1 MAVSVLRRAGCA
13 LLALIGLTGQSHAQS
28 DLVEQFY
35 RGKQLSL
42 LASAG
47 PGSGYTIWA
56 HFIGEHVG
64 RFIPGRPTVVV
75 GAKPGAGGL
84 IAANYL
90 YTLGRK
96 DGTEIAALAREA
108 PALALMGAPGVE
120 YDAMKLN
127 WLGSP
132 TVESNLCVVGK
143 DSPIRTLD
151 DMFTK
156 EVVVG
161 SDGVGS
167 GMHIFPAAL
176 NAILNMKFK
185 PISAYSDSGVVML
198 ALDRGEITGV
208 CQSAG
213 TLMERKAQQIK
224 DGSLRV
230 MLQGGLKPN
239 PRFAGVPFVLDL
251 AKTTEQR
258 QLLAFIYAGLTF
270 GRPYAAPPGVPGERV
285 AALRKA
291 FADMFKDPEFL
302 AQAAKRGYEVDPISG
317 EELASLIGDLAT
329 TPKDVVARANEIM
342 HPKK

>member
-1 MAVSVLRRAGCA
+1 MNANGPKRAAA
-13 LLALIGLTGQSHAQS
+13 LLAGLTLLIAPAQAQDS
-28 DLVEQFY
+28 VEQFY
-35 RGKQLSL
+35 KGKQLSL

-56 HFIGEHVG
+56 HFIGEHIG

-90 YTLGRK
+90 YAAAKR
-96 DGTEIAALAREA
+96 DGTEIATLAREA
-108 PALALMGAPGVE
+108 PALGLMGSSGVE
-120 YDAMKLN
+120 YDAMQFN

-132 TVESNLCVVGK
+132 TVESNLCIVGK
-143 DSPIRTLD
+143 DTPIKSIEDLY
-151 DMFTK
+151 TK
-156 EVVVG
+156 ELIVG

-176 NAILNMKFK
+176 NAVLDMKFK

-213 TLMERKAQQIK
+213 TLMERKAKEIK
-224 DGSLRV
+224 DGTLRV
-230 MLQGGLKPN
+230 ILQGGLKPN
-239 PRFAGVPFVLDL
+239 PRFSGVPFVLDL
-251 AKTTEQR
+251 AKTPEQR
-258 QLLAFIYAGLTF
+258 QLLAFIYSGQTF
-270 GRPYAAPPGVPGERV
+270 GRPYVAPPGVPTERV

-291 FADMFKDPEFL
+291 FMDMFKDAEFL
-302 AQAAKRGYEVDPISG
+302 AAAEKRGYEVDPLSG
-317 EELASLIGDLAT
+317 EEMTAMIKDLAA
-329 TPKDVVARANEIM
+329 TPKDVIAKANEIM

>member
-1 MAVSVLRRAGCA
+1 MISHVLKSAVTLVAGAILSCA
-13 LLALIGLTGQSHAQS
+13 PVQAQ
-28 DLVEQFY
+28 DAVEQFY
-35 RGKQLSL
+35 KGKQLSL

-56 HFIGEHVG
+56 HFIGEHIG

-90 YTLGRK
+90 YTLARR
-96 DGTEIAALAREA
+96 DGTEIATLAREA
-108 PALALMGAPGVE
+108 PALALMNAKGVE
-120 YDAMKLN
+120 YDAMKFN

-132 TVESNLCVVGK
+132 TVESNLCIVGK
-143 DSPIRTLD
+143 DTPIKSVD
-151 DMFTK
+151 DLFTK
-156 EVVVG
+156 ETVVG

-176 NAILNMKFK
+176 NAILNTKFK

-213 TLMERKAQQIK
+213 TLMERRAKEIK
-224 DGSLRV
+224 NGTLRV
-230 MLQGGLKPN
+230 ILQGGLKPN

-251 AKTTEQR
+251 AKTPEQR
-258 QLLAFIYAGLTF
+258 QLLAFIYSGLTF
-270 GRPYAAPPGVPGERV
+270 GRPYVAPPGVPAERV

-291 FADMFKDPEFL
+291 FMDMLRDPEFL
-302 AQAAKRGYEVDPISG
+302 AAAQKRGYEIDPISG
-317 EELASLIGDLAT
+317 EEMTSLIQDLAK
-329 TPKDVVARANEIM
+329 TPKHIVVRANEIM

>member
-1 MAVSVLRRAGCA
+1 MFAYTLRMAAG
-13 LLALIGLTGQSHAQS
+13 LLAGLSLLAAPVHAQ
-28 DLVEQFY
+28 DAVEQFY
-35 RGKQLSL
+35 KGRQLSL

-56 HFIGEHVG
+56 HFIGEHIG

-90 YTLGRK
+90 YTLARK
-96 DGTEIAALAREA
+96 DGTEIATLAREA
-108 PALALMGAPGVE
+108 PALALMGGPGVE
-120 YDAMKLN
+120 YDALKFN

-132 TVESNLCVVGK
+132 TIESNLCVVGK
-143 DSPIRTLD
+143 DTPIKSVD
-151 DMFTK
+151 DLFTK
-156 EVVVG
+156 ETIVG

-176 NAILNMKFK
+176 NAILNTKFK

-213 TLMERKAQQIK
+213 TLMERKAKEIK
-224 DGSLRV
+224 DGTLRV
-230 MLQGGLKPN
+230 VLQGGLKPN
-239 PRFAGVPFVLDL
+239 PRFPGVPFVLDL
-251 AKTTEQR
+251 AKNPERR
-258 QLLAFIYAGLTF
+258 QLLAFIYSGLTF
-270 GRPYAAPPGVPGERV
+270 GRPYAAPPGVPAERV

-291 FADMFKDPEFL
+291 FMDMLKDPEFL
-302 AQAAKRGYEVDPISG
+302 AAAEKRGYEVDPISG
-317 EELASLIGDLAT
+317 EEMTSLIVDLAK